1 MYHFSNAWSDNGSFI
16 VFHQSASRK
25 LARVW
30 LPCTPTAPA
39 FCPLTAQ
46 NAARCCCRIAQSTR
60 PMTIVATCTGR
71 NGCASSTRQS
81 RPCPH
86 PRSRPDRG
94 TPNHWKIPRI
104 LDKPEE
110 IIPCRDS
117 HSLDLHCHAELS
129 ACVLRLVGNVVTLLN
144 GHGRS
149 PTSLDSVGKRVRNI
163 RDMPPVSVISR

>member
-1 MYHFSNAWSDNGSFI
+1 MHVDS
-16 VFHQSASRK
+16 SR
-25 LARVW
+25 V
-30 LPCTPTAPA
+30 LPAH
-39 FCPLTAQ
+39 AQ
-46 NAARCCCRIAQSTR
+46 NAVRCCCRIAQSTR

-149 PTSLDSVGKRVRNI
+149 PTSLDSVGKRVRSI
-163 RDMPPVSVISR
+163 RYMPTVSIISR